1 MRLRFSP
8 GKRERKI
15 FMGTML
21 PEEKK
26 VRDLLDDAGNYEEP
40 YGEVQDENNLK
51 KTLRKNESGL

>member
-1 MRLRFSP
+1 MRFSP

>member
-1 MRLRFSP
+1 MRMRFSP

>member
-1 MRLRFSP
+1 MRLKFSP

-40 YGEVQDENNLK
+40 YDEVQDENNLK
-51 KTLRKNESGL
+51 KTLRKNEPEL